1 MRFFNV
7 YLAISILIF
16 FANRITAQKIDEDEI
31 SRLREVYPE
40 SQVIFLKYIADIDV
54 SVKGDSLYVEK
65 KNFENTFYLGSQVS
79 QFAKDRIYSSSFYE
93 LKDIEAYS
101 LVPSGRRYKKANVSS
116 FKESFNKNSDFFY
129 DDFKTINFVF
139 PGIEQNAQSV
149 LSYTEIYEEPRFG
162 DKFFFQSGMPL
173 DYARFSVTV
182 DEKID
187 IEISKF
193 NFEGYDIKVT
203 EEKLKGDRIRYTF
216 ESKEIQKWETESNSQ
231 GISFYAPHVVFRIK
245 SFVDSQGV
253 THRVL
258 DDLNDLFAW
267 YSDFVG
273 DLATK
278 KDLKIQE
285 VVDELISEDDTEI
298 DKVRKIYYWVQDNI
312 KYIAFEDGMRGF
324 IPHSGAYVCEKRYG
338 DCKDMASIIV
348 NMLHH
353 AGIKAHFTWVGTRSI
368 PYKYTE
374 LPTTMVDNHM
384 IATYKS
390 GEDYYFLD
398 ATAQYLPFPLP
409 SSMIQGKET
418 LIKTDDGFEIVEV
431 PEIGYEENVMNDTI
445 RIKLDES
452 TIFGKGNVSLSGY
465 AKLFNAF
472 NLIQSDE
479 KSVSDYLNYLLAKG
493 NNKFLID
500 DYDIANLYNRDL
512 PIEVDYSFNL
522 SDYYRNIN
530 DDIYINLNLDRAMD
544 NFIFEKDRKLPYE
557 NRFRYTNKIVTI
569 LEKPEGYELSYL
581 PENITFENDLLAF
594 TISYNE
600 MDGEIIMDKT
610 LKVKYL
616 TLQPDEFDEHNKA
629 VKELNKA
636 YREAIVLSKK

>member
-7 YLAISILIF
+7 YLAISILVF
-16 FANRITAQKIDEDEI
+16 FANSISAQKIDEEEI
-31 SRLREVYPE
+31 SRLKEVYPE
-40 SQVIFLKYIADIDV
+40 SQVIFLKYFADIDI
-54 SVKGDSLYVEK
+54 SVKGDSLFVEK
-65 KNFENTFYLGSQVS
+65 KNFENTFYLGNQVS

-101 LVPSGRRYKKANVSS
+101 LVPSGRKYKKAKVES

-162 DKFFFQSGMPL
+162 DKFFFQSGMPV
-173 DYARFSVTV
+173 DHARFSVTV
-182 DEKID
+182 DDEID
-187 IEISKF
+187 IEISRF
-193 NFEGYDIKVT
+193 NFDDFDIQVS
-203 EEKLKGDRIRYTF
+203 EEKLKGDRTRYIF
-216 ESKEIQKWETESNSQ
+216 ESREIQKWETESSSQ
-231 GISFYAPHVVFRIK
+231 GISYYAPHIVFRIK
-245 SFVDSQGV
+245 SFVDSKGEKHQ
-253 THRVL
+253 VL
-258 DDLNDLFAW
+258 DDLEDLFAW

-273 DLATK
+273 DLATQN
-278 KDLKIQE
+278 DPKIQE
-285 VVDELISEDDTEI
+285 VVDELISEDDSEI
-298 DKVRKIYYWVQDNI
+298 EKVRKIYYWVQDNI

-324 IPHSGAYVCEKRYG
+324 IPHSGSYVCEKRYG

-353 AGIKAHFTWVGTRSI
+353 AGVKAHFTWVGTRSI
-368 PYKYTE
+368 PYKYSE

-384 IATYKS
+384 IATYKN
-390 GEDYYFLD
+390 GDDYYFLD

-431 PEIGYEENVMNDTI
+431 PKIGYEKNVMNDTI

-452 TIFGKGNVSLSGY
+452 TILGKGNVSLSGY
-465 AKLFNAF
+465 AKLYNAF

-493 NNKFLID
+493 NNKFLIEE
-500 DYDIANLYNRDL
+500 YDIANLYNRDL

-522 SDYYRNIN
+522 ADYYRNIN
-530 DDIYINLNLDRAMD
+530 DDIYINLNLDRAMN
-544 NFIFEKDRKLPYE
+544 NFIFEEDRELPYE

-569 LEKPEGYELSYL
+569 LEKPEGYELTYL
-581 PENITFENDLLAF
+581 PENLTFENDVLAF
-594 TISYNE
+594 TIAYSEKN
-600 MDGEIIMDKT
+600 GEIIMDKT
-610 LKVKYL
+610 LEVKYL
-616 TLQPDEFDEHNKA
+616 TLYPEDFDAHNTA
-629 VKELNKA
+629 VKALNKA